1 MLRKQR
7 KLQPWRRFG
16 YVILIIIKFGEL
28 LLWFSP
34 RIIIEAMSNIRKGVS
49 SDIQTP
55 WSWLKNTR
63 LRLIFSTS
71 SQCWISDETLFLV
84 FDILRDLR
92 ETASVLILPW
102 SISQHSQDDLA
113 SSSSSPVPSPISVES
128 PASQRSPRASPFILD
143 VDSVISERHQV
154 RDLFF
159 LS

>member
-1 MLRKQR
+1 MV
-7 KLQPWRRFG
+7 W
-16 YVILIIIKFGEL
+16 
-28 LLWFSP
+28 
-34 RIIIEAMSNIRKGVS
+34 EAISNIRKCVS

-92 ETASVLILPW
+92 ETASVLILSW

-159 LS
+159 LSWRWSSGIFDPLIATESRIILYISVIFIWRMQFKS